1 MSLIGSV
8 FERKRSGSVKPNAPS
23 VSRRKTGFPPV
34 QHRSK
39 SAFARGRDDARKGD
53 ATTSRQV
60 APPPV
65 VPKNADVEDWREQ
78 ISREN
83 ETRVEH
89 MSESERQEEINEIMQ
104 RFGSGVGDI
113 LRKAREARQQNPK
126 GELDPVPLTSPTLEE
141 RKSPLKRVGSPP
153 PALSTSSTRPSSRA
167 ENRKLRFAE
176 LTPND
181 VHVYESAPPSPRKKG
196 PLLLLPP
203 PDSFESTEDKQTSL
217 RTWTQP
223 QIKKLSNE
231 PEEGTPEYI
240 RRRFFP
246 QVLPNDPS
254 LAWME
259 DEPSSSSTSSLRFD
273 LTGTPIPASQSS
285 SLPTHL
291 GLHHHAEGSRA
302 GYTLDDIFLLT
313 RSTVPAQR
321 TVMLG
326 VLAGVARWL
335 VHLLKDQSASDGLDV
350 TDIRGTEEELRRRIL
365 AAGINALNERGSPAA
380 RAVDVIWECLV
391 GWETNHT
398 DNHFVEWERRR
409 SSRLPSSE
417 TTKSVIST
425 MSFDFLLPKI
435 SEIFALGALPQ
446 ESLIQLLGIVHRL
459 GKENNSI
466 ADYIVTTPKLP
477 ANVVQKFLLSPSPT
491 PTNDTALDE
500 VGGPQPLAL
509 ELLITLASA
518 SRTSATSIAE
528 FADAL
533 LRFITTLPSASPF
546 GPQLATSLLSL
557 TIRLYKTLASYGL
570 YASIAATAYSHFNL
584 LQRYILSCSA
594 NRPVQKDRLILCRDY
609 LMLLEGWIVCATDPH
624 RTTPAHEIL
633 WSQVVGWGWKDDILE
648 FRDILEAGEE
658 EFSAWAAL
666 WNAQAVWVEG
676 SKVNAVRGGTA
687 EREGAIAALKD
698 GFNQELGKERVVIS
712 LAANRMRVALAETPE
727 PNVVWLE
734 EISNASLALSAAL
747 RLWVACAPPL
757 SEGPME
763 EPHLILPFSL
773 ISDIS
778 AKLVNHVMWSWPSSL
793 DIISKLPPHLLVY
806 FRPLTSF
813 LRAYLQV
820 SRRLPDVTDDL
831 WLAQSFT
838 ILGRL
843 IQGDEEYALEVV
855 KDITCAINRDFM
867 SAFDVPA
874 VIWERGGLSILQP
887 FLCHMV
893 RPKGD
898 IYIGPL
904 HPSTQSISAST
915 TQRLAS
921 AATAFSCKSE
931 TTGLHL
937 DRDWAMSPLNHLLR
951 SASSTVFQNLPPSWD
966 ASETEV
972 TRSTLLLAMAQ
983 QNILAR
989 YKLDSFTMSREE
1001 AVFGCMKVFMLEH
1014 GQLHSD
1020 SSDEVF
1026 RDREVGKLMDSLLK
1040 PYTLSAS
1047 NSLGKEGVETGDL
1060 EAVAV
1065 RFLGPGTPFY
1075 QYYQDFVGLYDAI
1088 SFSHP
1093 TFARLLLPPT
1103 SMRYPLDYRKHLWSD
1118 YSHILK
1124 NIRPP
1129 VGDIISGSLREYLYP
1144 VERDTQLI
1152 TAYLRALVKGDLEN
1166 APFLRKVA
1174 VHHIACNVW
1183 DDSDDTKSVK
1193 LLKAVVVQGGPMVVK
1208 AVLLYDVAEDGS
1220 TQSISQETRE
1230 KRHARLQLFGDA
1242 SLAERLRPLLGF

>member
-23 VSRRKTGFPPV
+23 VAGRKTGFPPV

-65 VPKNADVEDWREQ
+65 IQRNADAEDWREQ

-83 ETRVEH
+83 ETRVEN

-113 LRKAREARQQNPK
+113 LRKAKEARQKNTK
-126 GELDPVPLTSPTLEE
+126 DELDPVPLTSPTLEE

-176 LTPND
+176 LTPDD

-203 PDSFESTEDKQTSL
+203 PDSSESTEDKPISL
-217 RTWTQP
+217 GTWTQS
-223 QIKKLSNE
+223 QIKKSNNE

-240 RRRFFP
+240 RRRYFP
-246 QVLPNDPS
+246 QVPPNDPS
-254 LAWME
+254 LAWIEE
-259 DEPSSSSTSSLRFD
+259 DPSSTSTLSLRFD

-285 SLPTHL
+285 LLPTHL

-326 VLAGVARWL
+326 VLAGIARWL
-335 VHLLKDQSASDGLDV
+335 VRLLRDQSASNGLDV
-350 TDIRGTEEELRRRIL
+350 TDIRGKEEELRRRIL

-391 GWETNHT
+391 GWEANHT
-398 DNHFVEWERRR
+398 DNRVVEWERRR

-417 TTKSVIST
+417 ATKSVIST
-425 MSFDFLLPKI
+425 LSLDFLLPKI

-466 ADYIVTTPKLP
+466 ADSIVTTPKLL

-491 PTNDTALDE
+491 STNDTASDE
-500 VGGPQPLAL
+500 DSGPQPLAL

-518 SRTSATSIAE
+518 SRTSATSITE
-528 FADAL
+528 LADTL

-546 GPQLATSLLSL
+546 GSQLATSLLSL

-570 YASIAATAYSHFNL
+570 YASIATTAYSHFNL

-594 NRPVQKDRLILCRDY
+594 NQPAQKDRLSLCRDY

-666 WNAQAVWVEG
+666 WNAQAAWVEG

-687 EREGAIAALKD
+687 EREDAIAALKD
-698 GFNQELGKERVVIS
+698 GFSQELGKERLVIS
-712 LAANRMRVALAETPE
+712 LAANRMRVALAESPE

-773 ISDIS
+773 ISDVS
-778 AKLVNHVMWSWPSSL
+778 ANLVNHVLWSWSSSL
-793 DIISKLPPHLLVY
+793 DIISKLPPYLLVY
-806 FRPLTSF
+806 FRPLTDF
-813 LRAYLQV
+813 LRTYLQV

-838 ILGRL
+838 ILGRM

-855 KDITCAINRDFM
+855 KDIACAISRDFM
-867 SAFDVPA
+867 SAFDVPT

-898 IYIGPL
+898 VYIGPL
-904 HPSTQSISAST
+904 HPSIHSISAST

-931 TTGLHL
+931 TTGLPL
-937 DRDWAMSPLNHLLR
+937 DRDWAMSPLDHLLR
-951 SASSTVFQNLPPSWD
+951 SGSSTVFQNLPPSWD

-983 QNILAR
+983 QNILPR

-1047 NSLGKEGVETGDL
+1047 NGLRKEGVETGDL
-1060 EAVAV
+1060 EEVAV

-1103 SMRYPLDYRKHLWSD
+1103 SMRYPLDYRKHIWSD

-1166 APFLRKVA
+1166 ASFLRKVA

-1183 DDSDDTKSVK
+1183 DDSDDNKSVK

-1208 AVLLYDVAEDGS
+1208 AVVLYDVAEDGS
-1220 TQSISQETRE
+1220 TRPISQEIRE
-1230 KRHARLQLFGDA
+1230 KRLARLQLFGDG
-1242 SLAERLRPLLGF
+1242 SLVERLRPLFES